1 MTITDP
7 TLAPTVTSI
16 DDGRAQIDAIDAD
29 LIALVARRRAVS
41 TQIQRL
47 RVDAGGSRIEHSRE
61 NAVIRRWADAL
72 GDGGVELALA
82 VLSHCRG
89 RR

>member
-1 MTITDP
+1 M
-7 TLAPTVTSI
+7 TLADTAAVPTVTTVA
-16 DDGRAQIDAIDAD
+16 DGRAQIDAIDAQLID
-29 LIALVARRRAVS
+29 LLSRRRAVS

-61 NAVIRRWADAL
+61 NAVIRRWAEAL
-72 GDGGVELALA
+72 GEGGVELALA